1 MTLKKWLSS
10 KVPLSRAK
18 TRFLVEREVC
28 LAEERVREHC
38 KALAHQLATDSFNHV
53 NEAVAASNNYSIE
66 RAREHAEAAAGAAEL
81 AAVRVA
87 REHAEAA
94 AGAAELSAE
103 QLVRAEIAQVQS
115 GLRRIERLIQGS
127 KKRIK
132 AEVESDNST
141 SPAGQPIS
149 ELLYAAIEERFRGS
163 QEEIRAR
170 QEEYLSEARAAW
182 SGTSHLPML
191 DIACGRGEWMSLL
204 SSEGFVV
211 QGIDSNSVFVAECE
225 EQGFEV
231 SEGDALA
238 TVSTYAD
245 DSFSLV
251 SLFHLVE
258 HLPLEYLES
267 LLGEIKR
274 VLHPDGCMIIETPN
288 CASLSVAASTFWI
301 DPTHP
306 RPLHPEVLAFLIE
319 RTGFTSIER
328 RLLHPVLPSGFDADS
343 FSGESDAVKAIANA
357 VFGYGDIA
365 FISRSA

>member
-1 MTLKKWLSS
+1 M
-10 KVPLSRAK
+10 
-18 TRFLVEREVC
+18 
-28 LAEERVREHC
+28 
-38 KALAHQLATDSFNHV
+38 
-53 NEAVAASNNYSIE
+53 
-66 RAREHAEAAAGAAEL
+66 AREHAEAAAEVARES
-81 AAVRVA
+81 AVRVA

-94 AGAAELSAE
+94 AEAAELSAVRVARE
-103 QLVRAEIAQVQS
+103 HAEAAAEAAELSAVRVAREHAEAAAEAADQVVRAEIAQVQI

-127 KKRIK
+127 KEKIRTV
-132 AEVESDNST
+132 VESDSSS
-141 SPAGQPIS
+141 SPAGQSIS

-163 QEEIRAR
+163 QEEISAR
-170 QEEYLSEARAAW
+170 QEEYLSEARTAW

-191 DIACGRGEWMSLL
+191 DIACGRGEWMSVL

-231 SEGDALA
+231 SKGDALA
-238 TVSTYAD
+238 TVSTYPD
-245 DSFSLV
+245 NSFSLV

-319 RTGFTSIER
+319 RAGFTAIER

-357 VFGYGDIA
+357 VFGYGDIC

>member
-1 MTLKKWLSS
+1 
-10 KVPLSRAK
+10 VGAAERAA
-18 TRFLVEREVC
+18 V
-28 LAEERVREHC
+28 RV
-38 KALAHQLATDSFNHV
+38 
-53 NEAVAASNNYSIE
+53 
-66 RAREHAEAAAGAAEL
+66 AREHAEAAAAAAEL

-94 AGAAELSAE
+94 AEAAELSAVRVAREHAE
-103 QLVRAEIAQVQS
+103 QLLRAEIAQVQS
-115 GLRRIERLIQGS
+115 SSRRIERLIQGPRE
-127 KKRIK
+127 KIRT
-132 AEVESDNST
+132 EVESDRST

-204 SSEGFVV
+204 ASEGFVV

-238 TVSTYAD
+238 TVSTYPD
-245 DSFSLV
+245 SSFSLV

-267 LLGEIKR
+267 LFGEIKR

-288 CASLSVAASTFWI
+288 CSSLSVAASTFWI

-306 RPLHPEVLAFLIE
+306 RPLHPEVLAFLVE
-319 RTGFTSIER
+319 RAGFTSIER

-343 FSGESDAVKAIANA
+343 FSGESDAVKAIANV

>member
-1 MTLKKWLSS
+1 MTLKNWLLL

-28 LAEERVREHC
+28 LAEERVREFC

-53 NEAVAASNNYSIE
+53 NEAVAASNNYSVE
-66 RAREHAEAAAGAAEL
+66 RAREHAEAAAEAAEL
-81 AAVRVA
+81 SAVRVA

-94 AGAAELSAE
+94 AEAAELSVK
-103 QLVRAEIAQVQS
+103 QVVRAEIAQTQI
-115 GLRRIERLIQGS
+115 GLRRLERLIQGP
-127 KKRIK
+127 KEKIRT
-132 AEVESDNST
+132 EVESESSS
-141 SPAGQPIS
+141 SPASQSIS

-204 SSEGFVV
+204 ASEGFVV

-238 TVSTYAD
+238 TVSTYPD
-245 DSFSLV
+245 SSFSLV

-267 LLGEIKR
+267 LFGEIKR

-306 RPLHPEVLAFLIE
+306 RPLHPEVLAFLVE
-319 RTGFTSIER
+319 RAGFTSIER

-343 FSGESDAVKAIANA
+343 FSGESDAVKAIANV